1 MTQPYRQ
8 SHAGPLTKLHH
19 ILIATDFSAASDAAV
34 EMGASVARDASASV
48 QLLCVLEALMY
59 VPAEMASLAESDPDL
74 HPEATRRMASTLRRI
89 HELEVENVSSG
100 IEFGI
105 AADVLVRYANS
116 ARFDLL
122 ILGRAGRGSTSAFVI
137 PRVSIPVMVVPFVR
151 T

>member
-1 MTQPYRQ
+1 V
-8 SHAGPLTKLHH
+8 TKLHH
-19 ILIATDFSAASDAAV
+19 ILIATDFSAAASDAAV

-59 VPAEMASLAESDPDL
+59 VPAGMAALVERDPDL
-74 HPEATRRMASTLRRI
+74 HPEATRRMASTIRRI
-89 HELEVENVSSG
+89 HELEVENVSSS

-116 ARFDLL
+116 AKFDLL

-137 PRVSIPVMVVPFVR
+137 PRVSIPVMVVPSVR